1 MENTLPDAPKL
12 VRNLSQQHWD
22 CAIEDLKN
30 MQESISERDNDFLQK
45 SGEDTISAG
54 SSRCLLCPCQP
65 NPIPCW
71 NFLVRN
77 DGQFF
82 ACETW
87 QHGKLC
93 SKEIYSWKE
102 PKKIVAV
109 KVF

>member
-22 CAIEDLKN
+22 CAIEDLKS
-30 MQESISERDNDFLQK
+30 MQKDEL
-45 SGEDTISAG
+45 GEELSTISAG

-93 SKEIYSWKE
+93 SEEIYSWKE